1 VPMAESNDRREQ
13 RIAKLARLRD
23 KGVDPYPARVAYTH
37 TTADAIAAFEAAE
50 KAAVEGD
57 TPADMR
63 VQVVGRLVAVRV
75 MGKSS
80 FAHIADGSG
89 RLQLYLRREALGEQA
104 YDMFRRDLDIG
115 DFVWAEGRLF
125 RTHTGEITVDVGE
138 VRVLAKALRGMPEKW
153 HGLRDVETR
162 YRQRYLD
169 LMANADTRRIFVT
182 RSRIVSEIR
191 RYLDARGFLEVE
203 TPILQPIYGGAAARP
218 FTTYHNALDRTLYL
232 RIADELYL
240 KRLII
245 GGFDRVYEIGHNFR
259 NEGIS
264 TLHNPEFTV
273 IEAYQAYADYT
284 HIMCLVEDLWSTVA
298 HNVLGVT
305 TISYQGSQIDLLPP
319 WKRITMRDA
328 ILEATD
334 IDIAAH
340 DDLEDLWRQVEGRG
354 LEVRR
359 QRTWGKMVEELFDEC
374 VQPSLVQPTFVMDYP
389 VEISPLAKRK
399 ADAPR
404 LVERF
409 EFFVG
414 GLECGNAFTELNDPL
429 DQRDRF
435 VAQRLASEAGDDEAH
450 PMDEDFLTAM
460 EHGMPPTGG
469 LGFGIDRM
477 VMLYTDQASIREVIL
492 FPQLRSTS
500 E

>member
-1 VPMAESNDRREQ
+1 MAETNDRREQ
-13 RIAKLARLRD
+13 RIAKMDHLRER
-23 KGVDPYPARVAYTH
+23 GIDPYPARVSYTH
-37 TTADAIAAFEAAE
+37 TTAEAVAAYEAAV
-50 KAAVEGD
+50 AAGG
-57 TPADMR
+57 TPDAVDVR
-63 VQVVGRLVAVRV
+63 VKVVGRLVGMRV

-89 RLQLYLRREALGEQA
+89 RLQIYLRRDLVGEDV
-104 YDMFRRDLDIG
+104 YEVFRRDLDFG
-115 DFVWAEGRLF
+115 DFLWAEGRLF
-125 RTHTGEITVDVGE
+125 RTRSGE
-138 VRVLAKALRGMPEKW
+138 VTLDVSSLGVLSKALRGMPEKW

-169 LMANADTRRIFVT
+169 LMANAESRAIFVT

-191 RYLDARGFLEVE
+191 RYLDAHGFMEVE
-203 TPILQPIYGGAAARP
+203 TPVLQPIYGGAAARP

-245 GGFDRVYEIGHNFR
+245 GGFERVYEIGHNFR

-264 TLHNPEFTV
+264 TLHSPEFTV
-273 IEAYQAYADYT
+273 IEVYQAYADYAD
-284 HIMCLVEDLWSTVA
+284 IMRLVEDLWGTVA
-298 HNVLGVT
+298 RDVLGTT
-305 TISYQGSQIDLLPP
+305 TIPYQGARIDLTPP
-319 WKRITMRDA
+319 WTRVTMRDA
-328 ILEATD
+328 ILQTSGV
-334 IDIAAH
+334 DIAVYK
-340 DDLEDLWRQVEGRG
+340 DLESLWKQASERN
-354 LEVRR
+354 LPVRK
-359 QRTWGKMVEELFDEC
+359 QLTWGKMVDDLFSEC
-374 VQPSLVQPTFVMDYP
+374 VQPGLVQPTFVVDYP

-399 ADAPR
+399 PDEPD

-414 GLECGNAFTELNDPL
+414 GLECGNAFSELNDPL
-429 DQRDRF
+429 DQRERF
-435 VAQRLASEAGDDEAH
+435 LAQGRASAEGDDEAH
-450 PMDEDFLTAM
+450 PMDEDFLRAM

-477 VMLYTDQASIREVIL
+477 VMLYTDQSSIREVIL
-492 FPQLRSTS
+492 FPPLRSTT